1 MERKGRRELEKGE
14 KGKEKGKSD
23 LSLAWA
29 KDLTRCWRV
38 CPAFPEDSFD

>member
-23 LSLAWA
+23 LSLAQ
-29 KDLTRCWRV
+29 KLHKPRKQGNTI
-38 CPAFPEDSFD
+38 